1 MWGGSWQLQI
11 AYGGNSG
18 EAHTWYREDGKRW
31 HYKVRGCGVNTNV
44 YSIIN
49 YNGMLINIWKIDAF
63 GAKGKREMRCWM
75 IEVKYLCVWNPVLKP
90 VEQHLVDSEWSLHP
104 QLHLGYLFTYI
115 KYLLQKLLL
124 LGVKKIMLGPVASE
138 KKDVWSRISLPRNAV
153 VVQKVPRYV
162 CVVQHWE
169 EGTTLLEH
177 RRKSFRGK
185 TNKQTKQNA
194 HILFRFC
201 ELALTPPSSCA
212 FPLCWL
218 VGIVLV
224 LGSNSFWECSLVS
237 LICYPDFKENAQNVC
252 PCLFHQSELVD
263 SALGQVCPREGSAFT
278 FGHVLDIE
286 LVYWHTQLHDFCIF
300 FKSLVVSFCSALYCK

>member
-90 VEQHLVDSEWSLHP
+90 VEQHSVDSEWSLHP

-185 TNKQTKQNA
+185 ANKQTTTKRPYFVQVLWA
-194 HILFRFC
+194 SSYPTFLLCFSS
-201 ELALTPPSSCA
+201 LLTCRNS
-212 FPLCWL
+212 
-218 VGIVLV
+218 VGIGFKFL
-224 LGSNSFWECSLVS
+224 LRMQSGFFNLLSWFQRECPECLSMPVSPERASGLCARSSL
-237 LICYPDFKENAQNVC
+237 P
-252 PCLFHQSELVD
+252 
-263 SALGQVCPREGSAFT
+263 
-278 FGHVLDIE
+278 
-286 LVYWHTQLHDFCIF
+286 
-300 FKSLVVSFCSALYCK
+300 

>member
-1 MWGGSWQLQI
+1 MFCSGLVEEVVCMWGGSWQLQI

-90 VEQHLVDSEWSLHP
+90 VEQHSVDSEWSLHP

-138 KKDVWSRISLPRNAV
+138 KKDVWSRISLREMQLWYRKYHV
-153 VVQKVPRYV
+153 M
-162 CVVQHWE
+162 CVLSS
-169 EGTTLLEH
+169 T
-177 RRKSFRGK
+177 GK
-185 TNKQTKQNA
+185 KA
-194 HILFRFC
+194 RHC
-201 ELALTPPSSCA
+201 
-212 FPLCWL
+212 
-218 VGIVLV
+218 
-224 LGSNSFWECSLVS
+224 
-237 LICYPDFKENAQNVC
+237 
-252 PCLFHQSELVD
+252 
-263 SALGQVCPREGSAFT
+263 
-278 FGHVLDIE
+278 
-286 LVYWHTQLHDFCIF
+286 
-300 FKSLVVSFCSALYCK
+300 